1 MKELYPPNE
10 ELILETI
17 SGLSAQVCS
26 SKEAKVSYTD
36 YQHSCFLLEM
46 IDDLEQQLEDSCKHC

>member
-1 MKELYPPNE
+1 MQDLYPPNE

-17 SGLSAQVCS
+17 SGLSAQVGS
-26 SKEAKVSYTD
+26 GDKVKVSYAD

-46 IDDLEQQLEDSCKHC
+46 IDDLEQQLEDTCKQC

>member
-1 MKELYPPNE
+1 MKDLYPPNE

-17 SGLSAQVCS
+17 SGLSAQLYS
-26 SKEAKVSYTD
+26 SEKAKVSYAD

>member
-1 MKELYPPNE
+1 MKDLNAPDE

-17 SGLSAQVCS
+17 SGLSSQIYSNDQV
-26 SKEAKVSYTD
+26 KVSYAD

-46 IDDLEQQLEDSCKHC
+46 IDDLEEQLEDVRKHC

>member
-1 MKELYPPNE
+1 MKDLNAPDE

-17 SGLSAQVCS
+17 SGLSSQVYS
-26 SKEAKVSYTD
+26 NDQVKVSYAD

-46 IDDLEQQLEDSCKHC
+46 IDDLEEQLEVARKHC